1 MVLAGAGAEDAD
13 EGTTVLV
20 DDEAEDV
27 AGEDDEDWTGDA
39 MVPEAE
45 LFGVLDNEDVDDVDV
60 ALDDTA
66 EVVDLTTVAEDERAT
81 EVDAEPVEEDDTTN
95 RLLDETM
102 TVVPAVP
109 FTLAARKAA
118 DVEGVPEAVVERF
131 DATDGEP
138 DDGTARAEL
147 EIEGDVNVTDVFD
160 AKVDV
165 ALRALV
171 DTDMSE
177 PVAVEALRAEAD
189 RLAAEDERLGPES
202 VDDDNATVAFDGD
215 ADVALRTEL
224 ETGREELETEV
235 EPETVDARSEEDELV
250 NTATADAVDEL
261 TAASPLL
268 RYSAMVFHWPQFCE
282 ALPGQDA
289 AQN

>member
-20 DDEAEDV
+20 DDEAGD
-27 AGEDDEDWTGDA
+27 DDEDRAEDD
-39 MVPEAE
+39 MVPVAG
-45 LFGVLDNEDVDDVDV
+45 LFGALDNEEVDDFDVD
-60 ALDDTA
+60 ATEDDTA
-66 EVVDLTTVAEDERAT
+66 EVVDLITDAEDERAT
-81 EVDAEPVEEDDTTN
+81 ELDAEPVEEGDTID
-95 RLLDETM
+95 RLLDETLD
-102 TVVPAVP
+102 VVPAVP

-171 DTDMSE
+171 DTDMGE
-177 PVAVEALRAEAD
+177 LVALEALRAEAD
-189 RLAAEDERLGPES
+189 RLADDERLEPES
-202 VDDDNATVAFDGD
+202 VGDDNATVAFDGD

-250 NTATADAVDEL
+250 DTATGDAVDEL

-268 RYSAMVFHWPQFCE
+268 RYSAMVFHWPQLCE